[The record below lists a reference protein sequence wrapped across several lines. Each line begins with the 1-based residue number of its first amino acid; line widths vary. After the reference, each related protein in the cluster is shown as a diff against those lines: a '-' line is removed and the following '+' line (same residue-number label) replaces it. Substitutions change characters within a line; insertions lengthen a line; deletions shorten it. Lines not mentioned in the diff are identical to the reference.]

1 MKSVLEKINFLIT
14 KRQRRLIILL
24 AILVLV
30 GMFLEAFGLGILIP
44 GLSIL
49 LDPEMV
55 EKSQFLSLLKDLTPD
70 SYKEYFVILFLIGIC
85 ILYFVKTVFLVVLSL
100 KQNRFLNNITT
111 SVNNNLFSTYLN
123 QPYSFHLVRNS
134 SELIKNLQV
143 ESSLFHSFISSLI
156 TIFTEFCFVLSIVLT
171 IIYIEPLGA
180 ISIGLFYIILSLI
193 FDNITRSRLNFWGIL
208 RQELDIN
215 LSKFAHEGLGAI
227 KDLIIL
233 GKESYYINKYSSNN
247 FLKSRIQANQGALT
261 QFPRHFLE
269 FMSII
274 GLIGFIIV
282 QMLIKTDVKEMFTIL
297 GVFVAATFRIIPS
310 INKIIS
316 ASQVI
321 KFNMPSVDIVFNE
334 IKNFRNSKKINNNDI
349 NHYFQSVI
357 EFKSVSFGYNK
368 TNILN
373 NISFKIKKGET
384 IGIIGESGAGKST
397 LVDLLIG
404 LHKPS
409 SGKILI
415 DDIEI
420 SELGQK
426 WKNTIGYVSQN
437 IYLIDDS
444 IENNIAL
451 GVEQDQIDKSRIDQ
465 ILIQVQLKKLVD
477 SLELGK
483 LTKVGDRGIQ
493 LSGGQKQRIGLA
505 RALYNKA
512 EILILDE
519 ATSALDIETET
530 RIMKTIL
537 NFKRIKTIIIVT
549 HRLST
554 LKRVDSIFKLEN
566 KKLNKIR

>member
-193 FDNITRSRLNFWGIL
+193 FNNITRSRLNFWGIL